1 MDCLVLEGIVLIPK
15 YTWKDVWLL
24 ASIEMAGESN
34 PDAFPTY
41 KKKMTLPPELELYTN
56 IYGVIGAGDYIDRS
70 IFTIDELTI
79 GIKKLLDGEFIEVE
93 NDYLKPTKKTRE
105 YLEKEIGDRKY
116 ISIKT
121 ALRIYEKLLQVTSD

>member
-1 MDCLVLEGIVLIPK
+1 MEGNGLK
-15 YTWKDVWLL
+15 ANYQWKDVWLL

-41 KKKMTLPPELELYTN
+41 KKKMTLPPELEQYKN

-79 GIKKLLDGEFIEVE
+79 GIKKLLDGDFIEVE

-121 ALRIYEKLLQVTSD
+121 ALRIYEKLLQVSSE